1 MFEGKLEGLKNGFK
15 QLPGIG
21 EKTAERLAFY
31 LISQD
36 KDVGLE
42 LAELIRESI
51 ISIQKCQ
58 ICNMLS
64 EKSPCHF
71 CADEERDSST
81 LCVVEKTQDVYLID
95 ETGVYEGRYFV
106 LGNLISPLDGIG
118 PNHINFPKLQKM
130 IEDENIKEIILALN
144 PSSAGETTMAFL
156 TSHLQK
162 DERKITRLATG
173 LPIGGDIEYTSRK
186 TLASALTYRNESK

>member
-1 MFEGKLEGLKNGFK
+1 MFEGKLEALKNGFK

-36 KDVGLE
+36 REVGLQ
-42 LAELIRESI
+42 LSELIRDSI
-51 ISIQKCQ
+51 TSIQKCES
-58 ICNMLS
+58 CNMLS

-71 CADEERDSST
+71 CADDQRDT
-81 LCVVEKTQDVYLID
+81 RTICVVEKTQDVYLLED
-95 ETGVYEGRYFV
+95 TGVYEGTYFV

-118 PNHINFPKLQKM
+118 PNHINFPKLQERIDKDN
-130 IEDENIKEIILALN
+130 IEEIILALN

-156 TSHLQK
+156 TSRLQR
-162 DERKITRLATG
+162 DGRKITRLATG
-173 LPIGGDIEYTSRK
+173 LPVGGDIEYTSTK
-186 TLASALTYRNESK
+186 TLASALTFRNESK